1 MKNSLVLLT
10 VLLALIG
17 FAGMMRVKTDVQTLT
32 RVRQQ
37 LADQRLELKEHKRV
51 LEAEYAL
58 LASPGRLKA
67 LALRDGY
74 IPADPLLVEP
84 MLLAPLVSATMA
96 HRALENGISQIVSDS
111 VMPVAQVASPT

>member
-84 MLLAPLVSATMA
+84 MLLVPLLSPSAPLGAAVSA
-96 HRALENGISQIVSDS
+96 LPQLVSDS
-111 VMPVAQVASPT
+111 AVPVAQVASPT

>member
-1 MKNSLVLLT
+1 MKNSIILLT
-10 VLLALIG
+10 VLLALLG

-84 MLLAPLVSATMA
+84 MLLAPLLSATVVG
-96 HRALENGISQIVSDS
+96 RAEVLIFPQPVSDS
-111 VMPVAQVASPT
+111 AVPVAQVASPT